1 MNYNFDSELAT
12 ASKYAWVM
20 ADYVDTH
27 YDFDCVCGKTI
38 VGKNKASFLFNF
50 EAHFVSCPN
59 R

>member
-1 MNYNFDSELAT
+1 MNFNEQLIT
-12 ASKYAWVM
+12 ASNYAWVM

-27 YDFDCVCGKTI
+27 YDFECLCGKVI
-38 VGKNKASFLFNF
+38 VGKNKSALMFNF